1 MATMSQVEQA
11 QDYAPP
17 LPYAGFPLRVVSA
30 ILDAVF
36 LIALAALIA
45 AAAGFYVLARTS
57 WGDTD
62 PSDEV
67 YVTSATILC
76 TFLILA
82 PLYFVLLWYWR
93 GQTLGQIAVRVA
105 VTDRDGYHIS
115 FRQSLVRLIVW
126 PISVL
131 PLGLGVT
138 TMFFDSEQRML
149 HDILAGTVVVE
160 LP

>member
-1 MATMSQVEQA
+1 MATLSQVEQA
-11 QDYAPP
+11 QDHSPP

-30 ILDAVF
+30 ILDGVL

-45 AAAGFYVLARTS
+45 AAAGFFILARTS

-62 PSDEV
+62 PSDQT
-67 YVTSATILC
+67 YVISTTILC
-76 TFLILA
+76 TFLIVA

-93 GQTLGQIAVRVA
+93 GQTLGQVAVRVA
-105 VTDRDGYHIS
+105 VTDREGYHIS
-115 FRQSLVRLIVW
+115 LRQSLVRLIAW
-126 PISVL
+126 PFSVL
-131 PLGLGVT
+131 PLGLGIT

-149 HDILAGTVVVE
+149 HDMLAGTVVVE

>member
-1 MATMSQVEQA
+1 MTTMSQVEQA
-11 QDYAPP
+11 HDYAPP
-17 LPYAGFPLRVVSA
+17 LPYAGLSLRIVSA
-30 ILDAVF
+30 ILDGV
-36 LIALAALIA
+36 LMISLAAITA
-45 AAAGFYVLARTS
+45 AAAGFYILARS
-57 WGDTD
+57 NWGDTD

-93 GQTLGQIAVRVA
+93 GQTLGQQAVRVA
-105 VTDRDGYHIS
+105 VTDRDGYHIL
-115 FRQSLVRLIVW
+115 FWQSLVRVVVW

-131 PLGLGVT
+131 PLGLGIT
-138 TMFFDSEQRML
+138 TMFFDGEQRML
-149 HDILAGTVVVE
+149 HDMLAGTVVVE

>member
-1 MATMSQVEQA
+1 MATMSHVEQA

-17 LPYAGFPLRVVSA
+17 LPYASFPLRLVSA
-30 ILDAVF
+30 ILDGVF

-45 AAAGFYVLARTS
+45 AAAGFYILARTS

-62 PSDEV
+62 PSDGT
-67 YVTSATILC
+67 YVISATILC

-93 GQTLGQIAVRVA
+93 GQTLGQVAVRVA
-105 VTDRDGYHIS
+105 VTDRDGYHVS

-131 PLGLGVT
+131 PLGLGIT

-149 HDILAGTVVVE
+149 HDMLAGTVVVE

>member
-1 MATMSQVEQA
+1 MATLSQAEQA
-11 QDYAPP
+11 QDYSPP

-30 ILDAVF
+30 ILDGVF

-45 AAAGFYVLARTS
+45 AAAGFFILARTS

-62 PSDEV
+62 PSDQT
-67 YVTSATILC
+67 YVISATILC

-93 GQTLGQIAVRVA
+93 GQTLGQVAVRVA
-105 VTDRDGYHIS
+105 VTDREGYHIS
-115 FRQSLVRLIVW
+115 LRQSLVRLIVW
-126 PISVL
+126 PLSVL
-131 PLGLGVT
+131 PLGLGIT

-149 HDILAGTVVVE
+149 HDMLAGTVVVE

>member
-30 ILDAVF
+30 ILDGIF

-45 AAAGFYVLARTS
+45 AAAGFFVLARTN

-62 PSDEV
+62 PSDGT
-67 YVTSATILC
+67 YVISATILC
-76 TFLILA
+76 MFLIIA

-93 GQTLGQIAVRVA
+93 GQTLGQLGVRVA

-115 FRQSLVRLIVW
+115 FRQSLVRLIAW
-126 PISVL
+126 PFSVL
-131 PLGLGVT
+131 PLGLGIT
-138 TMFFDSEQRML
+138 TMFFDSEHRML
-149 HDILAGTVVVE
+149 HDMLAGTVVVE

>member
-1 MATMSQVEQA
+1 MTTMSQVEQA

-17 LPYAGFPLRVVSA
+17 LPYAGFSLRIVSA
-30 ILDAVF
+30 ILDSV
-36 LIALAALIA
+36 LMISLAALTA
-45 AAAGFYVLARTS
+45 AAAGFYVLARTN

-93 GQTLGQIAVRVA
+93 GQTLGQLAVRVA

-115 FRQSLVRLIVW
+115 FWQSLVRAIVW
-126 PISVL
+126 PVSVL
-131 PLGLGVT
+131 PLGLGIT
-138 TMFFDSEQRML
+138 TMFFDGEQRML
-149 HDILAGTVVVE
+149 HDMLAGTVVVE

>member
-1 MATMSQVEQA
+1 MATLSQVEQA
-11 QDYAPP
+11 QDYSPP

-30 ILDAVF
+30 ILDGVF

-45 AAAGFYVLARTS
+45 AAAGFFILARTS

-62 PSDEV
+62 PSDQT
-67 YVTSATILC
+67 YVISATILC
-76 TFLILA
+76 TFLIVA

-93 GQTLGQIAVRVA
+93 GQTLGQVAVRVA
-105 VTDRDGYHIS
+105 VTDREGYHIS
-115 FRQSLVRLIVW
+115 LRQSFFRLIAW
-126 PISVL
+126 PFSVL
-131 PLGLGVT
+131 PLGLGIT

-149 HDILAGTVVVE
+149 HDMLAGTVVVE

>member
-11 QDYAPP
+11 QDYGPP
-17 LPYAGFPLRVVSA
+17 LPYAGFPLRIVSA
-30 ILDAVF
+30 ILDSVF
-36 LIALAALIA
+36 MIALAALTA
-45 AAAGFYVLARTS
+45 AIAGFYVLARTN

-62 PSDEV
+62 PSDGT
-67 YVTSATILC
+67 YVISATILC

-93 GQTLGQIAVRVA
+93 GQTLGQLAVRIA

-115 FRQSLVRLIVW
+115 FRQALVRLIVW
-126 PISVL
+126 PVSVL
-131 PLGLGVT
+131 PLGLGIT
-138 TMFFDSEQRML
+138 TMFFDREQRML
-149 HDILAGTVVVE
+149 HDMLAGTVVVE

>member
-17 LPYAGFPLRVVSA
+17 LPYAGFPLRLVSA
-30 ILDAVF
+30 ILDGVF
-36 LIALAALIA
+36 MISIAALTA

-67 YVTSATILC
+67 YVTSATILS

-93 GQTLGQIAVRVA
+93 GQTLGQLAVRIA

-115 FRQSLVRLIVW
+115 FRQSLVRLIAW

-131 PLGLGVT
+131 PLGLGIT
-138 TMFFDSEQRML
+138 TIFFDREQRML
-149 HDILAGTVVVE
+149 HDMLAGTVVVE

>member
-30 ILDAVF
+30 ILDGVF

-45 AAAGFYVLARTS
+45 AAAGFFLLARTN

-62 PSDEV
+62 PSDGT
-67 YVTSATILC
+67 YVISATILC
-76 TFLILA
+76 AFLILA

-93 GQTLGQIAVRVA
+93 GQTLGQVAVRVA
-105 VTDRDGYHIS
+105 VTDREGYHIS
-115 FRQSLVRLIVW
+115 LRQSFFRLIAW
-126 PISVL
+126 PFSVL
-131 PLGLGVT
+131 PLGLGIT
-138 TMFFDSEQRML
+138 TMFFDKEQRML
-149 HDILAGTVVVE
+149 HDMLAGTVVVE

>member
-1 MATMSQVEQA
+1 MSQVEEA
-11 QDYAPP
+11 QDHAPP

-30 ILDAVF
+30 ILDGVF

-45 AAAGFYVLARTS
+45 AAAGFFILARTS

-62 PSDEV
+62 PSDGT
-67 YVTSATILC
+67 YVISATILC
-76 TFLILA
+76 TFLIVA

-93 GQTLGQIAVRVA
+93 GQTLGQVAVRVA
-105 VTDRDGYHIS
+105 VTDREGYHIS
-115 FRQSLVRLIVW
+115 LRQSFVRLIVW
-126 PISVL
+126 PLSVL
-131 PLGLGVT
+131 PLGLGIT

-149 HDILAGTVVVE
+149 HDMLAGTVVVE

>member
-1 MATMSQVEQA
+1 MATLSQVEQA
-11 QDYAPP
+11 QDHSPP

-30 ILDAVF
+30 ILDGVF

-45 AAAGFYVLARTS
+45 AAAGFFILARTS

-62 PSDEV
+62 PSDQT
-67 YVTSATILC
+67 YVISATILC

-93 GQTLGQIAVRVA
+93 GQTLGQVAVRIA
-105 VTDRDGYHIS
+105 ITDRDGYHIS
-115 FRQSLVRLIVW
+115 LRQSLVRLIVW
-126 PISVL
+126 PLSIL
-131 PLGLGVT
+131 PLGLGIT
-138 TMFFDSEQRML
+138 TMFFDREQRML
-149 HDILAGTVVVE
+149 HDMLAGTVVVE